1 MLILPSIFHV
11 TLSERLRYLRKFQ
24 TFEAYIKTHEKSFIN
39 YNYYFDVSRQI
50 IMLFILIL
58 ILSGGRSSSSSTNSN
73 STKNTTKILN
83 NLLYNY
89 NPTIRP
95 SNYYYKYFNLSN
107 NDYLLLT
114 NISRS

>member
-1 MLILPSIFHV
+1 MIAVLKLFNFVSIFEFFIADS
-11 TLSERLRYLRKFQ
+11 TLF
-24 TFEAYIKTHEKSFIN
+24 T
-39 YNYYFDVSRQI
+39 
-50 IMLFILIL
+50 FILIL
-58 ILSGGRSSSSSTNSN
+58 ILSTGRSSSSSTNSN

-114 NISRS
+114 NICRS